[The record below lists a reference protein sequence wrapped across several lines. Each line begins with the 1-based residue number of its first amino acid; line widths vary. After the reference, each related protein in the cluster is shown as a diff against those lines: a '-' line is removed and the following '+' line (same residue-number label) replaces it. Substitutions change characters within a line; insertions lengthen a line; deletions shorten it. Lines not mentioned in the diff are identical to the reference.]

1 VLSETLKRELGRYG
15 VGQKVRALRWQQGL
29 KLAELAAR
37 SRLSASLLSKIER
50 GQSVPSLPAL
60 QAIAT
65 SLDVT
70 LSHFF
75 PKSPRA
81 VPAVTRPGERVRLPE
96 LPRRKGSAFDFESL
110 NFAAIEPILNCYW
123 AQFRPSEQSSPHSHE
138 GSEFLFVLTGTLEV
152 TVAGDA
158 HLLDEGDSVYF
169 DSSLPHSYA
178 HAGKRVCSALVVT
191 FPTPPAVAGLDPEGT
206 RDQLHLRSKKI
217 IWTSAG

>member
-110 NFAAIEPILNCYW
+110 NFAAIEPI
-123 AQFRPSEQSSPHSHE
+123 
-138 GSEFLFVLTGTLEV
+138 
-152 TVAGDA
+152 
-158 HLLDEGDSVYF
+158 EGDSVYF